1 MGRRIVVS
9 LVVVMACVGWG
20 WICYQLFCQ
29 TTAKAAMTE
38 SLLRLHVIASG
49 DSAREQAVKLM
60 VRDAVLAKLSDELM
74 RAERVEDACSIVKR
88 REDEIIMTA
97 KQVLDAAGDDSSV
110 RMEVGRF
117 DFPVRMYG
125 DILVPAGEYEAV
137 RIILG
142 EGKGKNWWCVL
153 FPPLCTL
160 DVSVAVG
167 SEAEVEA
174 KRVIYRSKL
183 AEILSDSK

>member
-9 LVVVMACVGWG
+9 LVAVMACVGWG
-20 WICYQLFCQ
+20 WLCYQLFYQ
-29 TTAKAAMTE
+29 TTAKTAMVD
-38 SLLRLHVIASG
+38 SLLRLHVIANG

-74 RAERVEDACSIVKR
+74 QAENVEDACSIVKR

-97 KQVLDAAGDDSSV
+97 KQVLDAVGDDSSV
-110 RMEVGRF
+110 RMEAGRF
-117 DFPVRMYG
+117 AFPVRMYG
-125 DILVPAGEYEAV
+125 DIPVPAGEYEAV

-167 SEAEVEA
+167 SEAEVEE
-174 KRVIYRSKL
+174 KRIVYRSKL